1 MCGRATIITQ
11 QEQLEKRF
19 NAVFKNNVQLPEN
32 VNISAG
38 QQLPVITCESP
49 GEIQLF
55 TYGYTPYWAHKQTY
69 MLNARSEGSLNVDN
83 EMGYKGP
90 LGIFNK
96 PMFRH
101 AIKSQRCIILVDAFI
116 EGPKQEKLNKPDLVY
131 PNRDRGPF
139 AIAGIYDTWQ
149 HPLTGEI
156 HNTVAMVTT
165 TANRL
170 INRIGHHRSPVIL
183 SKEDEQRW
191 IQPDLSITEI
201 SKLMKPFDSKGFN
214 AYPISQKIKNP
225 DANGLEL
232 LKPTSEKLF
241 KDYDR
246 CLYERLKYTEDH
258 SFTIREERLV
268 EGDQF
273 ILF

>member
-19 NAVFKNNVQLPEN
+19 NAVFKNNNKLVEN

-38 QQLPVITCESP
+38 DKIPVITGKSP

-55 TYGYTPYWAHKQTY
+55 TYGFTPHWAHKQTY
-69 MLNARSEGSLNVDN
+69 MINARSEGTNNIDN
-83 EMGYKGP
+83 NKHYTGS

-101 AIKSQRCIILVDAFI
+101 AIKSQRCLILVDALI
-116 EGPKQEKLNKPDLVY
+116 EGSKEEKLNKPYLIY
-131 PNRDRGPF
+131 PNRNRGPF

-156 HNTVAMVTT
+156 HHTVAMVTT

-183 SKEDEQRW
+183 SKEDEQKW
-191 IQPDLSITEI
+191 IQQDLSVSEL
-201 SKLMKPFDSKGFN
+201 SKLMKPFESKGFN

-225 DANGLEL
+225 EANSLEL
-232 LKPTSEKLF
+232 LKPTGGKLF

-246 CLYERLKYTEDH
+246 CLYSR
-258 SFTIREERLV
+258 R
-268 EGDQF
+268 
-273 ILF
+273 

>member
-1 MCGRATIITQ
+1 MCGRATIITP

-38 QQLPVITCESP
+38 EQLPVITSDAP

-55 TYGYTPYWAHKQTY
+55 TYGFTPHWAHKQTY
-69 MLNARSEGSLNVDN
+69 MLNARSEGSNNIDN
-83 EMGYKGP
+83 EADYKGT

-101 AIKSQRCIILVDAFI
+101 AIKSQRCLILVDAFI
-116 EGPKQEKLNKPDLVY
+116 EGPKQEKLNKPFLVY

-139 AIAGIYDTWQ
+139 AIAGIYDSWQ

-156 HNTVAMVTT
+156 HHTVAMVTT

-183 SKEDEQRW
+183 SKEDEQKW
-191 IQPDLSITEI
+191 IQPNLNTAEI

-214 AYPISQKIKNP
+214 AYPISQKIKKP

-232 LKPTSEKLF
+232 LKPTGEKLF

-246 CLYERLKYTEDH
+246 CLYERLKYAEDH